1 MGHPV
6 DMFQKLGTADVVAR
20 ANLHFAISEVHL
32 AIWMGKWKFIH
43 FPWKLPVSHN
53 FLRAHV
59 MVTALSYKVVWLQF
73 GIKFLGC
80 LRRLKIIQIYFLKN
94 LNENEIK
101 LHMSRGRLCF

>member
-1 MGHPV
+1 M
-6 DMFQKLGTADVVAR
+6 GTADVVVR
-20 ANLHFAISEVHL
+20 VKVHL
-32 AIWMGKWKFIH
+32 AIRMGKWKFIR

-94 LNENEIK
+94 LNEIK